1 MLKGVAEERM
11 EAERDSMETS
21 CFHLRLYRSSTC
33 SAWSMCIH
41 WIHSVLSVL
50 SLKSMKWTAGQYA
63 FFLSK
68 WTAWCLV
75 YLISGARS
83 NNVFAPKTWR
93 PFGRV
98 PWHVL
103 TSETTLEA
111 GRYHNI
117 TGSQRS
123 QCSQLICQ
131 RVRPD
136 VLALRQNMQKKRG
149 FWEMEANLATS
160 WWFCMVLATWHY
172 WDSMIKRLLHRHP
185 WKRSFQNCPYLNE
198 KDCRKIDNNGRIFGS
213 TKAANSKD
221 RWYQPQDLCSIMSS
235 RLPIKMQSKGKWRSF
250 WKGTFDYF
258 QFLVFDPDGGQ
269 TSLTI
274 LTFQAPQQKLLLSR
288 HLPGKGPHLI
298 LFNLF

>member
-1 MLKGVAEERM
+1 M
-11 EAERDSMETS
+11 
-21 CFHLRLYRSSTC
+21 
-33 SAWSMCIH
+33 
-41 WIHSVLSVL
+41 
-50 SLKSMKWTAGQYA
+50 WTASIQLNA

-68 WTAWCLV
+68 GHSIFSSKRCSLQ
-75 YLISGARS
+75 
-83 NNVFAPKTWR
+83 
-93 PFGRV
+93 
-98 PWHVL
+98 
-103 TSETTLEA
+103 
-111 GRYHNI
+111 
-117 TGSQRS
+117 QRF
-123 QCSQLICQ
+123 CSQDVETFWKSALTCLICQ

-160 WWFCMVLATWHY
+160 WWFCMVLATWQY
-172 WDSMIKRLLHRHP
+172 WDSMIKRLLHHHP